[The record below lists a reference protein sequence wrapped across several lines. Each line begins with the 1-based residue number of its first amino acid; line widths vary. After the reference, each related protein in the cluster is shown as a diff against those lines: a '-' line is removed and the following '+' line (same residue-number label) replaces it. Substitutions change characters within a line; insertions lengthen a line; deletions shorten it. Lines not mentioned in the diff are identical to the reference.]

1 MEDIYF
7 NCTLLKRV
15 VVPSKHLNTNID
27 TYISDYIK
35 KNVEGQC
42 IHEGYIKPDTIS
54 ILKKSIGCLLGSNF
68 TGDITYDI
76 CYTAQVCNPVIGNVI
91 ECKVKFVNKM
101 GILASNGPIT
111 VIIGRQFH
119 ANNELD
125 KISRDDIIKVE
136 VVAKTFSLKDTEIK
150 VVAKLYGVETVNSK
164 KKIATND
171 FTESDLTPID
181 DDEFEDGLIQN
192 TDDINPS
199 ITEDMLDESDEE
211 ELYSI
216 NEEVENDIETDD
228 DEFNNED
235 ELEYDEKDNNDLKN
249 PDSENMN
256 IGDIELSDD
265 EEDNIVDDEEED
277 YEDNDEY

>member
-27 TYISDYIK
+27 IYINDYIK

-42 IHEGYIKPDTIS
+42 IHEGYVKPDTVS

-76 CYTAQVCNPVIGNVI
+76 CYTAQVCNPVVGNVI

-119 ANNELD
+119 LNNELD
-125 KISRDDIIKVE
+125 KISRDDVIKVE

-164 KKIATND
+164 KKNSSND

-192 TDDINPS
+192 TEDINTN
-199 ITEDMLDESDEE
+199 ITEDMLDESEE
-211 ELYSI
+211 EDLYSI
-216 NEEVENDIETDD
+216 NEDNEQNEEDTDD
-228 DEFNNED
+228 GEFYNDEV
-235 ELEYDEKDNNDLKN
+235 EYDEKDNIDLKN

-265 EEDNIVDDEEED
+265 EEDIEDEEEN
-277 YEDNDEY
+277 YEDTDEY